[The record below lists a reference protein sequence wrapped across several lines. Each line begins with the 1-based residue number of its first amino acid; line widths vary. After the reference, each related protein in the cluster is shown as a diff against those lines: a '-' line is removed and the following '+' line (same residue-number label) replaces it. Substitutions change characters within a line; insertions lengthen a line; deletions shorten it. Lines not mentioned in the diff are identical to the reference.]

1 MNKKL
6 PLIIATVVAA
16 AVLLA
21 AGIITMIY
29 LHLPAQTPDAHE
41 ILLSS
46 KRAVENLDSMKADA
60 YFFNSLHTPS
70 LNEHSN
76 YSMRI
81 ELLRTAGAGDGEC
94 TAMKMNFKD
103 YEYAC
108 SDARR
113 EVAHERLRQSL
124 RNAWILDT
132 HDKVYLY
139 SPIVLNESVT
149 EFTPQ
154 HSLMR
159 YVFIPV
165 IDPLHHALLFDR
177 AENASYEGIRT
188 INVGDIPVEAYVV
201 SYKFSYPVITF
212 AREATF
218 RTWVSTSDY
227 IPLKTKAHAT
237 HESANGT
244 TEMDFE
250 FGFENYE
257 KGVSIPPA
265 NLSLPESL
273 NIIKRV

>member
-6 PLIIATVVAA
+6 PLIITAVAA
-16 AVLLA
+16 AVLIA
-21 AGIITMIY
+21 AGITTTIY
-29 LHLPAQTPDAHE
+29 LHLPAQTPNAYE

-60 YFFNSLHTPS
+60 YFFDSLHTPS

-81 ELLRTAGAGDGEC
+81 ELLRTAGDGEC
-94 TAMKMNFKD
+94 TTMKMNFKD
-103 YEYAC
+103 YEYAS

-132 HDKVYLY
+132 HGKVYVY
-139 SPIVLNESVT
+139 SPVVLNESVT

-159 YVFIPV
+159 YEFIPV

-177 AENASYEGIRT
+177 AENASYEGIQT
-188 INVGDIPVEAYVV
+188 INVGNIPVEAYVV

-212 AREATF
+212 AREATLK
-218 RTWVSTSDY
+218 TWISTSDY
-227 IPLKTKAHAT
+227 IPLKTEAHAT
-237 HESANGT
+237 HETANGAT
-244 TEMDFE
+244 KMDFE
-250 FGFENYE
+250 FGFESYE
-257 KGVSIPPA
+257 KAVSIPPA
-265 NLSLPESL
+265 NLSLREDM